1 MNVVQFALRRP
12 FSVVVVIIGVVIGAF
27 IAMGQMARDVFPTL
41 GVPTIYVAQ
50 PFGGMDPAQMEGFLT
65 YYYEYHFLYITGIEH
80 VESKSIQGA
89 ALIKLQFYPGTDM
102 SQAMSET
109 VSYVNRARAFMPP
122 GAIPPFVMRFDA
134 GSVPVG
140 YLAFASATR
149 TVGQIQ
155 DLALNTVRPLFATLQ
170 GVSAPPP
177 FGSGP
182 RSIVVSVDPQ
192 RLQAYNLSTQDVVAA
207 ITNAETISPSGNIDI
222 DGMYPMVPVNS
233 IVRDVK
239 DLEDVAI
246 RTGTVPGVFVRDVAR
261 VTDASDIPTSIALVN
276 GTRTVYIPVTKRSD
290 ASTLSV
296 VNLVK
301 ANMAKFQAALPADTT
316 VSYVLDQSPFVTGAI
331 AGLATEGLLG
341 ALLAGIMVLL
351 FLRDWRSAVI
361 VVLNIPI
368 SLLAGVLALW
378 LVGQT
383 INLMT
388 LGGLALAVGILV
400 DMSTVAIENIHT
412 HVARGE
418 RIERSVADS
427 GREVALP
434 LLIAMLCVVA
444 VFLPSFGMEGA
455 ARALFLPL
463 SLAVGFSMAASYL
476 LASTMVPILAVWT
489 HRKARASADA
499 GSVPVPPG
507 FFANLQKR
515 YASALKP
522 VLSLRWLLAS
532 IYLAATAAVIVVVFP
547 RLGADIFPKADTG
560 QLQMRIRAP
569 AGTQLDRTEAYT
581 QKILG
586 LVKEEVGPS
595 NVNLS
600 LALVGVH
607 GSAYPIN
614 FIYLWNSGP
623 QESVLQVELKD
634 GANINIDDLR
644 ERLRQRIAK
653 DMAEVQVSF
662 EPADI
667 VSRVMSFGAPTP
679 IEVAISGPDLN
690 SDRLFGEKVRQ
701 KLGALSS
708 LRDVQF
714 GQPQDYPSVDVA
726 LDRERAGVLG
736 ITTNDLTRSL
746 SPATSSSRFT
756 QPLYWAAPNTGIA
769 YQVQVEVPQTQMTSL
784 EDVRGIPI
792 TSDKGKS
799 TLLRNVATVKA
810 GTIVAEYDRYN
821 MDRMVTVTANIE
833 STDLGTAAAQVTNA
847 LKELGAPPAKVS
859 VAIRGQVEPL
869 TSLLTALR
877 TGLLFA
883 VLVIFLLLVANFQSI
898 QLALIAISSAPA
910 AVAGASLALWLWGST
925 LNLQS
930 FMGTIMAVGVAV
942 ANAILLVTFAERS
955 RLSGKS
961 SLDAALDGAVSR
973 LRPILMTSLA
983 MIAGMLPMA
992 IGFGESGAQTAPLGR
1007 AVIGGLAIATIATL
1021 LVLPGVFAL
1030 VRANAS
1036 RRSPSLDPDDP
1047 GRSAVERDAGG
1058 VRA

>member
-1 MNVVQFALRRP
+1 MTMNFVQFALRRP
-12 FSVVVVIIGVVIGAF
+12 FSVAVMIVGVVIGAF
-27 IAMGQMARDVFPTL
+27 IALGQMARDVFPPL

-50 PFGGMDPAQMEGFLT
+50 PYGGMDPAQMEGFLT

-89 ALIKLQFYPGTDM
+89 AIVKLQFYPGTDM

-122 GAIPPFVMRFDA
+122 GAVPPFVTRFDA

-140 YLAFASATR
+140 YLAFASTTR

-155 DLALNTVRPLFATLQ
+155 DLALNTIRPMFATLP

-182 RSIVVSVDPQ
+182 RSIVVSLNPE
-192 RLQAYNLSTQDVVAA
+192 RLQAYDVSAQDVVVA
-207 ITNAETISPSGNIDI
+207 IANAETISPSGNIEL

-233 IVRDVK
+233 IVPDIK
-239 DLEDVAI
+239 TLGDVAV
-246 RTGTVPGVFVRDVAR
+246 RPGTFPAVFVRDVAQIA
-261 VTDASDIPTSIALVN
+261 DASDIPTSIALVN
-276 GTRTVYIPVTKRSD
+276 GTRTVYIPVTKRAD

-296 VNLVK
+296 VDLVK
-301 ANMAKFQAALPADTT
+301 ANMARFQAALPND
-316 VSYVLDQSPFVTGAI
+316 VSISYVLDQSPFVTGAI
-331 AGLATEGLLG
+331 FGLSVEGLLG
-341 ALLAGIMVLL
+341 ALLTGVMVLL
-351 FLRDWRSAVI
+351 FLRDWRSALI
-361 VVLNIPI
+361 VVANIPI
-368 SLLAGVLALW
+368 SLLAAVLALW

-412 HVARGE
+412 HVARGQDI
-418 RIERSVADS
+418 RRAVADS

-444 VFLPSFGMEGA
+444 VFVPSFGMEGA
-455 ARALFLPL
+455 ARALFVPL
-463 SLAVGFSMAASYL
+463 SLAVGFSMAASFV
-476 LASTMVPILAVWT
+476 LASTLVPILAVWT
-489 HRKARASADA
+489 HRRGDVSSAGADA
-499 GSVPVPPG
+499 GSD
-507 FFANLQKR
+507 FYARLQR
-515 YASALKP
+515 AYSAQLHRI
-522 VLSLRWLLAS
+522 LAWRWRIAGT
-532 IYLAATAAVIVVVFP
+532 YLAVAAVLIVALFP
-547 RLGADIFPKADTG
+547 RLGTDIFPKAEAA
-560 QLQMRIRAP
+560 QLQLRIRAP
-569 AGTQLDRTEAYT
+569 AGTQLDRTESYT

-586 LVKEEVGPS
+586 LIKDEVGAG
-595 NVNLS
+595 NVATS
-600 LALVGVH
+600 LALIGVH

-634 GANINIDDLR
+634 GLGTNIETLR
-644 ERLRQRIAK
+644 EHLRQRIAK
-653 DMAEVQVSF
+653 DMGDVQVSF

-679 IEVAISGPDLN
+679 IEVAVSGPNLDN
-690 SDRLFGEKVRQ
+690 NRAFADKVRQ
-701 KLGALSS
+701 KLGSIAS

-714 GQPQDYPSVDVA
+714 GQPLDYPSVNVR

-736 ITTNDLTRSL
+736 ITTGDLTRSL

-769 YQVQVEVPQTQMTSL
+769 YQVQVEVPQQEMTSL
-784 EDVRGIPI
+784 EDVKGIPI
-792 TSDKGKS
+792 TGDKGKS
-799 TLLRNVATVKA
+799 TLLRNVATVEA
-810 GTIVAEYDRYN
+810 GKVVAEYDRYN

-833 STDLGTAAAQVTNA
+833 NTDLGSAAAEVTRA
-847 LKELGAPPAKVS
+847 IGELGAPPARVS
-859 VAIRGQVEPL
+859 VALRGQVQPL
-869 TSLLTALR
+869 TGLLTALR

-883 VLVIFLLLVANFQSI
+883 VLAIFLLLVANFQSI

-910 AVAGASLALWLWGST
+910 AIAGTTLALWLWGST

-930 FMGTIMAVGVAV
+930 FMGAIMAIGVAV

-955 RLSGKS
+955 RLEGKS
-961 SLDAALDGAVSR
+961 SFDAAFDGATSR

-992 IGFGESGAQTAPLGR
+992 IGLGESGEQTAPLGR
-1007 AVIGGLAIATIATL
+1007 AVIGGLAAATLVTL

-1030 VRANAS
+1030 VRAHAS
-1036 RRSPSLDPDDP
+1036 RNSPSLDPDDP
-1047 GRSAVERDAGG
+1047 A
-1058 VRA
+1058 RAWPGSKSV

>member
-1 MNVVQFALRRP
+1 MNLVQFALRRP
-12 FSVVVVIIGVVIGAF
+12 FSVVVLIVGVAIGAF
-27 IAMGQMARDVFPTL
+27 VALGQMARDVFPSL

-89 ALIKLQFYPGTDM
+89 AIVKLQFYPGTDM

-122 GAIPPFVMRFDA
+122 GAVPPFVMRFDA

-140 YLAFASATR
+140 YLAFASSTR

-155 DLALNTVRPLFATLQ
+155 DLALNTIRPLFATLQ

-182 RSIVVSVDPQ
+182 RSIVVNLDPD
-192 RLQAYNLSTQDVVAA
+192 RMQAYDVSAQDVVAA
-207 ITNAETISPSGNIDI
+207 IANAETISPSGNIDI
-222 DGMYPMVPVNS
+222 DGLYPMVPVNS

-239 DLEDVAI
+239 DLEGVAI
-246 RTGTVPGVFVRDVAR
+246 RAGTFPGVFVRDVAH
-261 VTDASDIPTSIALVN
+261 VTDSSDIATSIALVN
-276 GTRTVYIPVTKRSD
+276 GTRTVYIPVTKRAD
-290 ASTLSV
+290 ASTISV

-301 ANMAKFQAALPADTT
+301 ANMAKFQAALPSDTT
-316 VSYVLDQSPFVTGAI
+316 VSYVFDQSPFVTGAI
-331 AGLATEGLLG
+331 NGLTIEGLLG

-351 FLRDWRSAVI
+351 FLRDWRSALI
-361 VVLNIPI
+361 VVINIPI
-368 SLLAGVLALW
+368 SLLAAVLALW
-378 LVGQT
+378 LTGQT

-418 RIERSVADS
+418 RIERAVADS

-444 VFLPSFGMEGA
+444 VFLPSFGMEGP

-489 HRKARASADA
+489 HRQRFSSSAAATGVFVRLKSAYA
-499 GSVPVPPG
+499 GR
-507 FFANLQKR
+507 LKR
-515 YASALKP
+515 L
-522 VLSLRWLLAS
+522 LSWRWL
-532 IYLAATAAVIVVVFP
+532 IVFGYLAGTAAVIAVVFP
-547 RLGADIFPKADTG
+547 RLGTDIFPRTDAG
-560 QLQMRIRAP
+560 QLQLRIRAP
-569 AGTQLDRTEAYT
+569 AGTQLERTEAYT

-586 LVKEEVGPS
+586 LIKEEVGGA

-600 LALVGVH
+600 LALIGVH

-634 GANINIDDLR
+634 GGHINMDVLR
-644 ERLRQRIAK
+644 EHLRQRIAK
-653 DMAEVQVSF
+653 DMADVQVSF

-679 IEVAISGPDLN
+679 IEVAVSGPSLDN
-690 SDRLFGEKVRQ
+690 DRAFAEKVRQ
-701 KLGALSS
+701 KLSALPS

-714 GQPQDYPSVDVA
+714 GQPLDYPSVNVA

-769 YQVQVEVPQTQMTSL
+769 YQVQVEVPQQQMTSL

-792 TSDKGKS
+792 TNDKGNS
-799 TLLRNVATVKA
+799 TLLRNVATVQP
-810 GTIVAEYDRYN
+810 GIVVAEYDRYN

-833 STDLGTAAAQVTNA
+833 NTDLGAAAAQVANA
-847 LKELGAPPAKVS
+847 LKELGNPPAKVNLA
-859 VAIRGQVEPL
+859 VRGQVQPM
-869 TSLLTALR
+869 TDLLTALR

-883 VLVIFLLLVANFQSI
+883 VGAIFLLLIANFQSV
-898 QLALIAISSAPA
+898 QLALITIATAPA
-910 AVAGASLALWLWGST
+910 AVAGASLSLWLWGST

-930 FMGTIMAVGVAV
+930 FMGAIMAVGVAV

-955 RLSGKS
+955 RLAGKS
-961 SLDAALDGAVSR
+961 SGDAALDGAVSR
-973 LRPILMTSLA
+973 LRPILMTSFA

-992 IGFGESGAQTAPLGR
+992 IGLGESGGQTAPLGR
-1007 AVIGGLAIATIATL
+1007 AVIGGLALATLATL

-1047 GRSAVERDAGG
+1047 AKHAAGADA
-1058 VRA
+1058 

>member
-1 MNVVQFALRRP
+1 MNLVQFALRRP
-12 FSVVVVIIGVVIGAF
+12 FSVVVLIVGVAIGAF
-27 IAMGQMARDVFPTL
+27 VALGQMARDVFPSL

-89 ALIKLQFYPGTDM
+89 AIVKLQFYPGTDM

-122 GAIPPFVMRFDA
+122 GAVPPFVMRFDA

-140 YLAFASATR
+140 YLAFASSTR

-155 DLALNTVRPLFATLQ
+155 DLALNTIRPLFATLQ

-182 RSIVVSVDPQ
+182 RSIVVNLDPD
-192 RLQAYNLSTQDVVAA
+192 RMQAYDVSAQDVVAA
-207 ITNAETISPSGNIDI
+207 IANAETISPSGNIDI
-222 DGMYPMVPVNS
+222 DGLYPMVPVNS

-239 DLEDVAI
+239 DLEGVAI
-246 RTGTVPGVFVRDVAR
+246 RAGTFPGVFVRDVAH
-261 VTDASDIPTSIALVN
+261 VTDSSDIATSIALVN
-276 GTRTVYIPVTKRSD
+276 GTRTVYIPVTKRAD
-290 ASTLSV
+290 ASTMSV

-316 VSYVLDQSPFVTGAI
+316 VSYVFDQSPFVTGAI
-331 AGLATEGLLG
+331 TGLTIEGLLG

-351 FLRDWRSAVI
+351 FLRDWRSALI
-361 VVLNIPI
+361 VVLNIPV
-368 SLLAGVLALW
+368 SLLAAVLALW
-378 LVGQT
+378 LTGQT

-412 HVARGE
+412 HVTRGE
-418 RIERSVADS
+418 NIERAVADS

-444 VFLPSFGMEGA
+444 VFLPSFGMEGP

-489 HRKARASADA
+489 HRQRPSSAA
-499 GSVPVPPG
+499 AAPG
-507 FFANLQKR
+507 FFVRLQAA
-515 YASALKP
+515 YAGRLKG
-522 VLSLRWLLAS
+522 VLSWRWL
-532 IYLAATAAVIVVVFP
+532 IVFGYLAGTAAVIAVVFP
-547 RLGADIFPKADTG
+547 RLGTDIFPRADAG
-560 QLQMRIRAP
+560 QLQLRIRAP
-569 AGTQLDRTEAYT
+569 AGTQLERTEAYT

-586 LVKEEVGPS
+586 LIKEEVGAG

-600 LALVGVH
+600 LALIGVH

-634 GANINIDDLR
+634 GGAINIDALR

-653 DMAEVQVSF
+653 DMADVQVSF

-679 IEVAISGPDLN
+679 IEVAVSGPSLDN
-690 SDRLFGEKVRQ
+690 DRAFAEKVRQ
-701 KLGALSS
+701 KLSALSS

-714 GQPQDYPSVDVA
+714 GQPLDYPSVNVA

-769 YQVQVEVPQTQMTSL
+769 YQVQVQVPQQQMTSL

-792 TSDKGKS
+792 TSDKGNS
-799 TLLRNVATVKA
+799 TLLRNVATVQP
-810 GTIVAEYDRYN
+810 GIVVAEYDRYN

-833 STDLGTAAAQVTNA
+833 NTDLGAAAAQVANA
-847 LKELGAPPAKVS
+847 LKELGSPPAKVNLA
-859 VAIRGQVEPL
+859 VRGQVQPM
-869 TSLLTALR
+869 TDLLTALR

-883 VLVIFLLLVANFQSI
+883 VGAIFLLLIANFQSV
-898 QLALIAISSAPA
+898 QLALITIATAPA
-910 AVAGASLALWLWGST
+910 AVAGASLSLWLWGST

-930 FMGTIMAVGVAV
+930 FMGAIMAVGVAV

-955 RLSGKS
+955 RLAGKS
-961 SLDAALDGAVSR
+961 SGDAALDGAVSR

-992 IGFGESGAQTAPLGR
+992 IGLGESGGQTAPLGR
-1007 AVIGGLAIATIATL
+1007 AVIGGLALATLATL

-1047 GRSAVERDAGG
+1047 AKNAAGAG
-1058 VRA
+1058 A

>member
-1 MNVVQFALRRP
+1 
-12 FSVVVVIIGVVIGAF
+12 
-27 IAMGQMARDVFPTL
+27 
-41 GVPTIYVAQ
+41 
-50 PFGGMDPAQMEGFLT
+50 
-65 YYYEYHFLYITGIEH
+65 
-80 VESKSIQGA
+80 
-89 ALIKLQFYPGTDM
+89 M

-122 GAIPPFVMRFDA
+122 GAVPPFVTRFDA

-140 YLAFASATR
+140 YLAFASTTR

-155 DLALNTVRPLFATLQ
+155 DLALNTIRPLFATLP

-182 RSIVVSVDPQ
+182 RSIVVNVDPE
-192 RLQAYNLSTQDVVAA
+192 RLQAFDLSTQDIVAA
-207 ITNAETISPSGNIDI
+207 IANAETISPSGNIDI

-239 DLEDVAI
+239 DLEGVAI
-246 RTGTVPGVFVRDVAR
+246 RTGSVPAVFVRDVAR
-261 VTDASDIPTSIALVN
+261 VTDASDIATSIALVN
-276 GTRTVYIPVTKRSD
+276 GTRTVYIPVTKRAD

-301 ANMAKFQAALPADTT
+301 ANMAKFQAALPND
-316 VSYVLDQSPFVTGAI
+316 VSISYVFDQSPFVTGAI
-331 AGLATEGLLG
+331 FGLTTEGLLG

-351 FLRDWRSAVI
+351 FLQDWRSALI

-368 SLLAGVLALW
+368 SLLAAVLALW

-418 RIERSVADS
+418 SIERGVADS

-434 LLIAMLCVVA
+434 LLFAMLCVVA

-476 LASTMVPILAVWT
+476 LASTIVPILAVWT
-489 HRKARASADA
+489 HRKGHSAVAIRADA
-499 GSVPVPPG
+499 APG
-507 FFANLQKR
+507 FFADLQTA
-515 YASALKP
+515 YAGRLKLL
-522 VLSLRWLLAS
+522 LSWRWLIAFA
-532 IYLAATAAVIVVVFP
+532 YLAVTAAIIVVVFP
-547 RLGADIFPKADTG
+547 RLGTDIFPKAEAG
-560 QLQMRIRAP
+560 QLQLRIRAP
-569 AGTQLDRTEAYT
+569 VGTTLERTEAYT

-586 LVKEEVGPS
+586 LVKAEAGADSVG
-595 NVNLS
+595 VS

-623 QESVLQVELKD
+623 QESVLQVELK
-634 GANINIDDLR
+634 GGVKIDIDALR

-653 DMAEVQVSF
+653 DMADVQVSF

-679 IEVAISGPDLN
+679 IEVAVSGPSLDN
-690 SDRLFGEKVRQ
+690 NRVFAEKVRQ
-701 KLGALSS
+701 KLSALPS

-714 GQPQDYPSVDVA
+714 GQPQDYPSVNVV

-769 YQVQVEVPQTQMTSL
+769 YQVQVQVPQTQMTSL
-784 EDVRGIPI
+784 EDVKGIPI
-792 TSDKGKS
+792 TGDKGRS
-799 TLLRNVATVKA
+799 TLLRNVATVQA
-810 GTIVAEYDRYN
+810 GTVVAEYDRYN
-821 MDRMVTVTANIE
+821 MDRMVTITANIE
-833 STDLGTAAAQVTNA
+833 NTDLGGAAARVASA
-847 LKELGAPPAKVS
+847 LKELGNPPARVS
-859 VAIRGQVEPL
+859 VAIRGQMQPL
-869 TSLLTALR
+869 TGLLTALR

-883 VLVIFLLLVANFQSI
+883 VLAIFLLLVANFQSI
-898 QLALIAISSAPA
+898 QLAFITISTMPA
-910 AVAGASLALWLWGST
+910 AVAGASLALWLCGST
-925 LNLQS
+925 LNLES
-930 FMGTIMAVGVAV
+930 FMGAIMAVGVAV

-955 RLSGKS
+955 RLAGKS
-961 SLDAALDGAVSR
+961 SHDAALDGAVSR

-983 MIAGMLPMA
+983 MIGGMLPMA
-992 IGFGESGAQTAPLGR
+992 IGLGESGGQTAPLGR
-1007 AVIGGLAIATIATL
+1007 AVIGGLAAATLATL
-1021 LVLPGVFAL
+1021 LVLPGVFSL

-1047 GRSAVERDAGG
+1047 DRTPFRSEPNASGPLAAASGES
-1058 VRA
+1058 

>member
-1 MNVVQFALRRP
+1 MNLVQSALRRP
-12 FSVVVVIIGVVIGAF
+12 FTVLVLIAGVILGAVL
-27 IAMGQMARDVFPTL
+27 ALQQMARDVFPSL

-50 PFGGMDPAQMEGFLT
+50 PYGGMDPAQMEGFLT

-122 GAIPPFVMRFDA
+122 GAVPPFVTRFDA

-140 YLAFASATR
+140 YLAFASTTR

-155 DLALNTVRPLFATLQ
+155 DLALNTIRPMFATLA

-182 RSIVVSVDPQ
+182 RTIVVNLDPE
-192 RLQAYNLSTQDVVAA
+192 RLQAYDMSAQDVVAA
-207 ITNAETISPSGNIDI
+207 IANAETISPSGNIEV

-239 DLEDVAI
+239 DMEGVAI
-246 RTGTVPGVFVRDVAR
+246 RPGTFPGVFVRDVAR
-261 VTDASDIPTSIALVN
+261 ITDATDIPTSIALVN
-276 GTRTVYIPVTKRSD
+276 GTRTVYIPVTKRAD

-316 VSYVLDQSPFVTGAI
+316 ISYVFDQSPFVTGAI
-331 AGLATEGLLG
+331 NGLTTEGLLG

-351 FLRDWRSAVI
+351 FLRDWRSALI

-368 SLLAGVLALW
+368 SLLAAVLALW
-378 LVGQT
+378 LAGQT

-418 RIERSVADS
+418 DIQRAVADS

-489 HRKARASADA
+489 HRKRASSASA
-499 GSVPVPPG
+499 GVHAAPG
-507 FFANLQKR
+507 FFVRLQTV
-515 YASALKP
+515 YSGGLKP
-522 VLSLRWLLAS
+522 LISWRWLIVFA
-532 IYLAATAAVIVVVFP
+532 YLAGTAAAIVLVFP
-547 RLGADIFPKADTG
+547 RLGTDIFPKVEAA
-560 QLQMRIRAP
+560 QLQLRIRAP
-569 AGTQLDRTEAYT
+569 AGTQLERTEAYT

-586 LVKEEVGPS
+586 LIKEEAGAG
-595 NVNLS
+595 NVTTS

-623 QESVLQVELKD
+623 QESVLQIELNGGSGIDVE
-634 GANINIDDLR
+634 ALR
-644 ERLRQRIAK
+644 ERLRKRVAR
-653 DMAEVQVSF
+653 DVAGVEVSF

-667 VSRVMSFGAPTP
+667 VSRVMSLGASTP
-679 IEVAISGPDLN
+679 IEVSVSGPNLD
-690 SDRLFGEKVRQ
+690 SDRAFAEKVRQ
-701 KLGALSS
+701 KLSTLPS

-714 GQPQDYPSVDVA
+714 GQPLDYPSVNVA

-769 YQVQVEVPQTQMTSL
+769 YQVQVQVPQQQMTSL

-792 TSDKGKS
+792 TGDKGKS
-799 TLLRNVATVKA
+799 TLLRNVATVQA
-810 GTIVAEYDRYN
+810 GTVVGEYDRYN
-821 MDRMVTVTANIE
+821 MDRMITVTANIE
-833 STDLGTAAAQVTNA
+833 ATDLGSAAAEVA
-847 LKELGAPPAKVS
+847 RVIKELGTPPPRVS
-859 VAIRGQVEPL
+859 VAIRGQAQPL
-869 TSLLTALR
+869 TELLTALR

-883 VLVIFLLLVANFQSI
+883 VVVIFLLLTANFQSI
-898 QLALIAISSAPA
+898 QLALITISTAPA

-930 FMGTIMAVGVAV
+930 FMGAIMAVGVAV

-955 RLSGKS
+955 RLAGKS
-961 SLDAALDGAVSR
+961 SRDAALDGAVSR

-992 IGFGESGAQTAPLGR
+992 IGLGEGGGQTAPLGR
-1007 AVIGGLAIATIATL
+1007 AVIGGLAAATLATL

-1030 VRANAS
+1030 VRAKAS

-1047 GRSAVERDAGG
+1047 ANALSGAEHA
-1058 VRA
+1058 

>member
-1 MNVVQFALRRP
+1 MCFRR
-12 FSVVVVIIGVVIGAF
+12 
-27 IAMGQMARDVFPTL
+27 L

-89 ALIKLQFYPGTDM
+89 AIIKLQFYPGTDM

-122 GAIPPFVMRFDA
+122 GAVPPFVMRFDA

-140 YLAFASATR
+140 YLAFASTTR

-155 DLALNTVRPLFATLQ
+155 DLALNTIRPLFATLP

-182 RSIVVSVDPQ
+182 RSIVVNVDPE
-192 RLQAYNLSTQDVVAA
+192 RLQAYDVSTQDVVAA
-207 ITNAETISPSGNIDI
+207 IANAETISPSGNIDI

-239 DLEDVAI
+239 DLEGVAI
-246 RTGTVPGVFVRDVAR
+246 RTGTFPGVFVRDVAR

-276 GTRTVYIPVTKRSD
+276 GTRTVYIPVTKRAD

-316 VSYVLDQSPFVTGAI
+316 VSYVFDQSPFVTGAI
-331 AGLATEGLLG
+331 AGLTTEGLLG

-351 FLRDWRSAVI
+351 FLRDWRSALI

-368 SLLAGVLALW
+368 SLLAAVLALW

-418 RIERSVADS
+418 RIERAVADS

-489 HRKARASADA
+489 HRKGRASADA
-499 GSVPVPPG
+499 GPVHARPG
-507 FFANLQKR
+507 FFAQLQMA
-515 YASALKP
+515 YANGLKP
-522 VLSLRWLLAS
+522 LLSLRWP
-532 IYLAATAAVIVVVFP
+532 IVFTYLAASAAVIVVVFP
-547 RLGADIFPKADTG
+547 RLGTDIFPKAEAG
-560 QLQMRIRAP
+560 QLQLRIRAP

-600 LALVGVH
+600 LALIGVH

-634 GANINIDDLR
+634 GANINIDALR

-653 DMAEVQVSF
+653 DMADVQVSF

-679 IEVAISGPDLN
+679 IEVAVSGPSLDN
-690 SDRLFGEKVRQ
+690 DRAFGEKVRQ
-701 KLGALSS
+701 RLSALSS

-714 GQPQDYPSVDVA
+714 GQPQDYPSVNVA

-769 YQVQVEVPQTQMTSL
+769 YQVQVQVPQTQMTSL

-792 TSDKGKS
+792 TGDKGKS

-810 GTIVAEYDRYN
+810 GTVVAEYDRYN

-833 STDLGTAAAQVTNA
+833 NTDLGSAAAQVANA
-847 LKELGAPPAKVS
+847 LKELGNPPAKVS
-859 VAIRGQVEPL
+859 VAIRGQVQPL

-898 QLALIAISSAPA
+898 QLALITISSAPA
-910 AVAGASLALWLWGST
+910 AIAGASLALWLWGST

-955 RLSGKS
+955 RLAGKS
-961 SLDAALDGAVSR
+961 SRDAAPDGAVSR

-992 IGFGESGAQTAPLGR
+992 IGFGESGGQTAPLGR
-1007 AVIGGLAIATIATL
+1007 AVIGGLAAATLATL

-1047 GRSAVERDAGG
+1047 GRSSDEREPSGAH
-1058 VRA
+1058 A

>member
-1 MNVVQFALRRP
+1 MNLVKFALQRP
-12 FSVVVVIIGVVIGAF
+12 FSVVVVIVGVAIGAF
-27 IAMGQMARDVFPTL
+27 IALGQMARDVFPTL

-122 GAIPPFVMRFDA
+122 GAVPPFVMRFDA

-140 YLAFASATR
+140 YLAFASTTR

-155 DLALNTVRPLFATLQ
+155 DLALNTIRPLFATLQ

-182 RSIVVSVDPQ
+182 RSIVVSVDPE
-192 RLQAYNLSTQDVVAA
+192 RLQAYDLSTQDVVAA

-222 DGMYPMVPVNS
+222 DGLYPMVPVNS

-239 DLEDVAI
+239 DLEGVAI
-246 RTGTVPGVFVRDVAR
+246 RTGTLPGVFVRDVAR

-276 GTRTVYIPVTKRSD
+276 GKRTVYIPVTKRSD

-301 ANMAKFQAALPADTT
+301 ANMAKFQAALPDD
-316 VSYVLDQSPFVTGAI
+316 VSISYVFDQSPFVTGAI
-331 AGLATEGLLG
+331 AGLTTEGLLG

-351 FLRDWRSAVI
+351 FLRDWRSALI

-368 SLLAGVLALW
+368 SLLAAVLALW

-418 RIERSVADS
+418 RIERAVSDS

-489 HRKARASADA
+489 HRKGAPRASSAAQAVPGVFARLQTGYA
-499 GSVPVPPG
+499 GS
-507 FFANLQKR
+507 
-515 YASALKP
+515 LKP
-522 VLSLRWLLAS
+522 ILAWRWLIVFA
-532 IYLAATAAVIVVVFP
+532 YLAGTAAAIAVVFP
-547 RLGADIFPKADTG
+547 RLGTDIFPRAEAP
-560 QLQMRIRAP
+560 QLQLRIRAP
-569 AGTQLDRTEAYT
+569 AGTQLERTEAYT
-581 QKILG
+581 QKILA
-586 LVKEEVGPS
+586 LVKEEAGAA
-595 NVNLS
+595 NVDLS
-600 LALVGVH
+600 LSLIGVH

-634 GANINIDDLR
+634 DAHIDIDALR
-644 ERLRQRIAK
+644 ERLRRRIAK
-653 DMAEVQVSF
+653 DMADVQVSF

-667 VSRVMSFGAPTP
+667 VSQVMSFGAPTP
-679 IEVAISGPDLN
+679 IEVAISGPSLDN
-690 SDRLFGEKVRQ
+690 DRLFGEKVRQ
-701 KLGALSS
+701 KLSLLPS

-714 GQPQDYPSVDVA
+714 GQPQDYPSVNVA

-784 EDVRGIPI
+784 EDVKGIPI
-792 TSDKGKS
+792 TGDKGKS
-799 TLLRNVATVKA
+799 TLLRNVATVQA
-810 GTIVAEYDRYN
+810 GTMVAEYDRYN

-833 STDLGTAAAQVTNA
+833 NTDLGTAAAQVANA
-847 LKELGAPPAKVS
+847 LKELGTPPAKVG
-859 VAIRGQVEPL
+859 VAIRGQVQPL
-869 TSLLTALR
+869 TNLLSALR

-898 QLALIAISSAPA
+898 QLALITISTAPA

-930 FMGTIMAVGVAV
+930 FMGAIMAVGVAV

-955 RLSGKS
+955 RIAGKS
-961 SLDAALDGAVSR
+961 SRDAALDGAVSR

-992 IGFGESGAQTAPLGR
+992 IGVGQGGGETAPLGR
-1007 AVIGGLAIATIATL
+1007 AVIGGLAAATLATL

-1030 VRANAS
+1030 VRAKAS

-1047 GRSAVERDAGG
+1047 GRELAG
-1058 VRA
+1058 AEHA